1 MFPCS
6 KFNFTGYSARVGAG
20 LFLVDFVLVIT
31 IYLVILRQKKKL
43 EVQNQTGEIQDFNL
57 SVKHPEV
64 SDSIDVYNMPGS
76 AIPADVPPQIEVPQ
90 KG

>member
-1 MFPCS
+1 MFPCC

-64 SDSIDVYNMPGS
+64 SDSIDVYMPGS
-76 AIPADVPPQIEVPQ
+76 AIPDDGPPQIEVPQ